1 MLQAIKPVILCC
13 AIGAAVLPQA
23 GRAGDSP
30 FVQGAG
36 GAAGTAAGGPPEA
49 YELAGASVTDGGIQ
63 VCVFDTQAK
72 KSRWI
77 AVGSTADKIQVVS
90 YDPRTER
97 AVIRVDGSQRE
108 VGLRHARVASGGAP
122 TVRSA
127 RQPSASF
134 TSNPAPAAPQP
145 LAGIQPPP
153 PPPGKTAEMLKEER
167 EARMLV
173 SDLLDISMQQRKA
186 YEEAQKKAS
195 QPPPANTPQP

>member
-97 AVIRVDGSQRE
+97 AVIRVDGS
-108 VGLRHARVASGGAP
+108 
-122 TVRSA
+122 SA
-127 RQPSASF
+127 RSGFGMRASPPEGPRRCGPRD
-134 TSNPAPAAPQP
+134 NPAPASRRT
-145 LAGIQPPP
+145 PPRP
-153 PPPGKTAEMLKEER
+153 PRSP
-167 EARMLV
+167 
-173 SDLLDISMQQRKA
+173 
-186 YEEAQKKAS
+186 
-195 QPPPANTPQP
+195 